1 MRAYVS
7 RDNQLRREI
16 YKDLQHESEMF
27 KNMGIAEI
35 QRNIERKVLPH
46 ANKII
51 LSDEMKYHMD
61 PSDEEIK
68 AMISEVLS
76 EIKSVQ
82 TKNGREFR

>member
-1 MRAYVS
+1 MDAS
-7 RDNQLRREI
+7 IMDGRDI
-16 YKDLQHESEMF
+16 SAGSVGMVTSI
-27 KNMGIAEI
+27 KNP
-35 QRNIERKVLPH
+35 RKVLPH

-51 LSDEMKYHMD
+51 LSDEMKYHID

-76 EIKSVQ
+76 EIKSVR